1 MDKNQTPEAAM
12 RFAIFLKETNR
23 SVKKIYLFG
32 SYAKGTFHDNSDIDL
47 AIIFDR
53 LSDSFDTQVE
63 LMKLKRKFD
72 SRIEPH
78 PFIESD
84 FNLSHPFAREIIYNG
99 VEIV

>member
-1 MDKNQTPEAAM
+1 MDKNQTPEAVI

-23 SVKKIYLFG
+23 SVKKVYLFG

-53 LSDSFDTQVE
+53 LSDSFDMQVE

-72 SRIEPH
+72 IRIEPH

-84 FNLSHPFAREIIYNG
+84 FNLSHPLAREIIYNG

>member
-1 MDKNQTPEAAM
+1 MDKNQTPEAVI
-12 RFAIFLKETNR
+12 RFAIFLKETNS
-23 SVKKIYLFG
+23 SVKKVYLFG

-53 LSDSFDTQVE
+53 LSDSFDMKVE

-72 SRIEPH
+72 IRIEPH

-84 FNLSHPFAREIIYNG
+84 FNLSHPLAREIIYNG

>member
-1 MDKNQTPEAAM
+1 MDKNQTPEAVI

-23 SVKKIYLFG
+23 SVKKVYLFG
-32 SYAKGTFHDNSDIDL
+32 SYAKGTFHDNSDIDI

-53 LSDSFDTQVE
+53 LSDSFDMQVE

-72 SRIEPH
+72 IRIEPH

-84 FNLSHPFAREIIYNG
+84 FNLSNPLAREIIYNG

>member
-1 MDKNQTPEAAM
+1 MDKNQTPEAVI
-12 RFAIFLKETNR
+12 RFAIFLKETNS
-23 SVKKIYLFG
+23 SVKKVYLFG

-53 LSDSFDTQVE
+53 LSDSFDMQVE

-72 SRIEPH
+72 IRIEPH

-84 FNLSHPFAREIIYNG
+84 FNLSHPLAREIIYNG